1 MSDRLRQVTQVTSG
15 YVSLRRRDGTWSST
29 IIKSL
34 QQLKISKLMI
44 LLFHGDKNQKPSPS
58 LSCKIVTRVTLLM
71 AEPTSYVRS
80 LLNLNTFSFYQV
92 RFYLIQI
99 WQQDNSDKKS
109 SVLPPELLFFTFSSS
124 IIQLSHS
131 IDDQQ

>member
-1 MSDRLRQVTQVTSG
+1 MMELNH
-15 YVSLRRRDGTWSST
+15 Y
-29 IIKSL
+29 
-34 QQLKISKLMI
+34 ISKVALATENINTYMI

-92 RFYLIQI
+92 RFYLI
-99 WQQDNSDKKS
+99 
-109 SVLPPELLFFTFSSS
+109 
-124 IIQLSHS
+124 
-131 IDDQQ
+131 